1 MQFLSKAPAPSLELL
16 AKPFTSDLDE
26 FTGAF
31 FGILHGSG
39 GTQHV
44 VDVLTPLLHHELSKP
59 SDPLLAMRSNNITTK
74 LLELFLKEVGQNYL
88 KTTLKDV
95 ISEICSKREVLEL
108 DPNKAESQAVLAF
121 SAEKLTNHLYSVW
134 KAIRDSVEYCPRE
147 IKDVL
152 RSLLETVKD
161 ESLAHRLVGS
171 LFFLRFVGVAIISP
185 LAFDIVQGERKQK
198 RMKGIIVVAFIIPV
212 Q

>member
-1 MQFLSKAPAPSLELL
+1 
-16 AKPFTSDLDE
+16 
-26 FTGAF
+26 
-31 FGILHGSG
+31 
-39 GTQHV
+39 
-44 VDVLTPLLHHELSKP
+44 
-59 SDPLLAMRSNNITTK
+59 MRSNTITTK

-121 SAEKLTNHLYSVW
+121 SAEKLANHLLSVW